1 MYFPLVIL
9 SLFFAVTTF
18 LRGYIKNIRGIKY
31 IYTENW
37 YKVVKIYIFAV
48 RNLSDVGCNGVT
60 LLAKKTDKSN
70 KFTYEIPIKICV
82 SENDNRLREIK
93 GANIEF
99 VNGNGGNVRIFEN
112 NKNLGKVIRIKADW
126 FFSGYEGKYF
136 INISGAYN
144 GIEIPIKVEAKIL
157 KIGGKESRIIK
168 PQILINGQETNL
180 LKIKI

>member
-1 MYFPLVIL
+1 MYFSLVVL

-18 LRGYIKNIRGIKY
+18 FQGYIKNIKVIKY
-31 IYTENW
+31 IYPENW
-37 YKVVKIYIFAV
+37 HKVVKIYIFAV

-60 LLAKKTDKSN
+60 LLATKTDKSN
-70 KFTYEIPIKICV
+70 KFTYKIPIKICI

-99 VNGNGGNVRIFEN
+99 VNGNGENIQIFED
-112 NKNLGKVIRIKADW
+112 NKNLGKVISIKRDS
-126 FFSGYEGKYF
+126 FFSGHESKYF
-136 INISGAYN
+136 INITSVYN

-168 PQILINGQETNL
+168 PQIIINGQESNL